1 MKQSYQLIFTF
12 DKIDNLK
19 SLTKNILLRLIGVP
33 FLTFLLYVFDCSDP
47 KYYIFQLLSFF
58 VLSIVL
64 WEGNRW
70 ITIFLNKHVKWQDNA
85 SIRVL
90 IQIAINLVFT
100 TWATY
105 FYSKWLYYYIYN
117 EAYPIEIIFK
127 QFLFITIIISLL
139 YNAIYS
145 GEYFFKKWKRTLI
158 EAEELKRQN
167 LIAKYESLKDLI
179 NPHFLFNS
187 LNTLIGLINEDK
199 KVAIQYGEYFA
210 KVYRYLLDHKDDKVV
225 TLSEEMDIIKKLIF
239 LFKARHG
246 NSFDVKINVEPHLL
260 TKLIAPLTLQML
272 LENAIKHNIIS
283 KESPLLIEIVSEND
297 NYLVVRNNLQKKN
310 RLGETTKLGLST
322 IKKRYQF
329 ITKNEVTVLESKD
342 EFIVKIPLIDKI
354 IKP

>member
-1 MKQSYQLIFTF
+1 V
-12 DKIDNLK
+12 K
-19 SLTKNILLRLIGVP
+19 SLAKNILIRLIGVP

-47 KYYIFQLLSFF
+47 KYYIYQLLSFF

-70 ITIFLNKHVKWQDNA
+70 ITIILNKHVKWQDNI
-85 SIRVL
+85 SVRIL

-105 FYSKWLYYYIYN
+105 FYSKWLFFYIYN
-117 EAYPIEIIFK
+117 EAYPIEILFK

-145 GEYFFKKWKRTLI
+145 SEYFFKKWKNGLVET
-158 EAEELKRQN
+158 EELKRQN
-167 LIAKYESLKDLI
+167 LIAQYESLKELI

-187 LNTLIGLINEDK
+187 LNTLIGLISEDK

-210 KVYRYLLDHKDDKVV
+210 KVYRYLLDHRDDKVV
-225 TLSEEMDIIKKLIF
+225 ALIDELDIIKKLIF
-239 LFKARHG
+239 LFKARYG
-246 NSFDVKINVEPHLL
+246 NSFDVKVNIPQNLN

-272 LENAIKHNIIS
+272 LENATKHNIIS
-283 KESPLLIEIVSEND
+283 KEYPLKLEITCEGYE
-297 NYLVVRNNLQKKN
+297 YLVVMNNIQKKN
-310 RLGETTKLGLST
+310 RIGETTKLGLDT

-329 ITKNEVTVLESKD
+329 ISKKEVVVTETNDL
-342 EFIVKIPLIDKI
+342 FIVKIPLIDQI
-354 IKP
+354 LEH

>member
-1 MKQSYQLIFTF
+1 
-12 DKIDNLK
+12 LK
-19 SLTKNILLRLIGVP
+19 SFAKNILIRLIGVP

-47 KYYIFQLLSFF
+47 KYYIYQLLSFF

-70 ITIFLNKHVKWQDNA
+70 ITIVLNKHVKWQDNI
-85 SIRVL
+85 SVRIL

-105 FYSKWLYYYIYN
+105 FYSKWLFFYIYD
-117 EAYPIEIIFK
+117 EAYPIEILFK

-145 GEYFFKKWKRTLI
+145 SEYFFKKWKNGLVET
-158 EAEELKRQN
+158 EELKRQN
-167 LIAKYESLKDLI
+167 LIAQYESLKNLI

-187 LNTLIGLINEDK
+187 LNTLIGLISEDK

-225 TLSEEMDIIKKLIF
+225 ALSDEMDIIYKLIF
-239 LFKARHG
+239 LFKARYG
-246 NSFDVKINVEPHLL
+246 NSFDVKINIPKHLN

-283 KESPLLIEIVSEND
+283 KEYPLKLDITCESD
-297 NYLVVRNNLQKKN
+297 DYLVVTNNLQKKN
-310 RLGETTKLGLST
+310 RRGETTKLGLET

-329 ITKNEVTVLESKD
+329 ISQEEVIVIEYNKL
-342 EFIVKIPLIDKI
+342 FIVKIPLIDQI
-354 IKP
+354 SEP